1 MFDEKQKKIE
11 GKIPYGFRDIFPIEA
26 EERNSIRELIKKE
39 FELWGYGEIKT
50 PVVEFTRNISIGV
63 GKNWENKLINFFDS
77 DGSLVSLRTDM
88 TIPIARFTG
97 MRIKKNQL
105 PVRFCYFANSFR
117 RSMSQ
122 KGEKR
127 EYNQAGLELIGSPSY
142 MCDVE
147 ILLILINL
155 LKKLISDNF
164 LIGIGSAKLINTLYD
179 WLGLN
184 ESEKQ
189 FIRNNLIL
197 KNFVAIQ
204 EFLDKRDQL
213 KSRLFL
219 YLIKPHSNKK
229 EFENLILETGSENV
243 LKEFSYLKNIYEI
256 LSKFGFEKFLIFNV
270 GVLRDFNYYTGV
282 IFEVY
287 SSNIN
292 SVIGSGGRYDKLIMK
307 FGLDVPATGFAL
319 DIDLLHKSIKES
331 SSMIFNK
338 KLKILLA
345 SQDSD
350 YLSMIGTA
358 EALRKKN
365 IIVELYYDEIKNFEE
380 AAKENKADMA
390 VIINNQ
396 LNNVE
401 VINLNSN
408 AKSTMEL
415 VRFLENFK

>member
-1 MFDEKQKKIE
+1 
-11 GKIPYGFRDIFPIEA
+11 
-26 EERNSIRELIKKE
+26 
-39 FELWGYGEIKT
+39 
-50 PVVEFTRNISIGV
+50 
-63 GKNWENKLINFFDS
+63 
-77 DGSLVSLRTDM
+77 M

-105 PVRFCYFANSFR
+105 PVRFCYIANSFI

-164 LIGIGSAKLINTLYD
+164 LIGIGSAKLINALYD

-270 GVLRDFNYYTGV
+270 GVLRDFHYYTGV

-408 AKSTMEL
+408 TKSTMEL